1 MTADATPAPAVE
13 PVALPGRQRAQV
25 LTYLGILALLVGF
38 GAPSGGLIQ
47 VPITF
52 LLKNKLHLAPHEV
65 ANFLLISAIPL
76 YAAFVF
82 GFARDRWNIF
92 GRKDRGMMMLFGA
105 VTAVVYAV
113 FAFSPPTYAVLLGG
127 VAIATIAYNFA
138 HAGQQGLATQISQQ
152 HAMTGQVGAL
162 WNIFLAVP
170 FLATYLAGGQLSQHL
185 EGQQA
190 PMAARILFLVGAAV
204 LAAFTLY
211 AAWRPKVVFD
221 NLRAE
226 PGAGGAFS
234 DLKRIA
240 RHWPVYPAL
249 GIWFLFSFAPGANT
263 PLQYYLQNT
272 LHANDAQWGQWN
284 ALFAAGFLPTTLLFG
299 AICRRFTLRTLL
311 IVGTLIAIP
320 QMDPLY
326 FIRSVDQSLIG
337 AFVIGL
343 LGGLATPA
351 YIALFIR
358 AAPPGLQGT
367 TVMLATCL
375 YWIAIRFGDVLGTHL
390 YEAGGG
396 GVSGFGICVI
406 TITVTYALIL
416 PTIFLVPRS
425 LIDTP
430 DA

>member
-1 MTADATPAPAVE
+1 MAAVAGESE
-13 PVALPGRQRAQV
+13 PIALPARERFGV
-25 LTYLGILALLVGF
+25 LSYLGMLALLVGF
-38 GAPSGGLIQ
+38 GSPALGLIQ
-47 VPITF
+47 LPITF

-65 ANFLLISAIPL
+65 ANFLLVSAIPL
-76 YAAFVF
+76 YVAFVF

-92 GRKDRGMMMLFGA
+92 GRKDRGLMMLFGA
-105 VTAVVYAV
+105 ITALVYAV
-113 FAFSPPTYAVLLGG
+113 FAFSPPTYLVLLGG
-127 VAIATIAYNFA
+127 VAIATVTYTFV
-138 HAGQQGLATQISQQ
+138 HAGQQGLASQISQQ

-162 WNIFLAVP
+162 WNAFLAVP
-170 FLATYLAGGQLSQHL
+170 FLATYLAGGLLSQSL
-185 EGQQA
+185 EGKDA
-190 PMAARILFLVGAAV
+190 PMAARTLFLVGAGVMAAV
-204 LAAFTLY
+204 AAY

-226 PGAGGAFS
+226 TDAGGALG

-240 RHWPVYPAL
+240 THWPIYPAL
-249 GIWFLFSFAPGANT
+249 GCWFLFSFAPGANT

-272 LHANDAQWGQWN
+272 LHASDAQWGAWN
-284 ALFAAGFLPTTLLFG
+284 AIFAAGFLPTTLLFG
-299 AICRRFTLRTLL
+299 LVCRRFTLRTLL

-320 QMDPLY
+320 QMVPLY
-326 FIRSVDQSLIG
+326 LIHSVDG
-337 AFVIGL
+337 ALWAAGAIGL

-367 TVMLATCL
+367 TVMLANCL
-375 YWIAIRFGDVLGTHL
+375 YWIALRFGDVLGTHL

-396 GVSGFGICVI
+396 GSNGFGVCVI
-406 TITVTYALIL
+406 AIVVVYALIL
-416 PTIFLVPRS
+416 PTIFLVPKR